1 MVLYDGVM
9 HVIVYIVCSLDQTC
23 MDTVEVILSDW
34 HDTVGTKSKVAL
46 LLMMYKS
53 MDTGQG
59 SERASGMSISDSQR
73 DLTSV
78 QVCLYYLIA
87 QI

>member
-1 MVLYDGVM
+1 
-9 HVIVYIVCSLDQTC
+9 

-46 LLMMYKS
+46 LLMMYKW

-59 SERASGMSISDSQR
+59 SERVSGMSVSDSQR